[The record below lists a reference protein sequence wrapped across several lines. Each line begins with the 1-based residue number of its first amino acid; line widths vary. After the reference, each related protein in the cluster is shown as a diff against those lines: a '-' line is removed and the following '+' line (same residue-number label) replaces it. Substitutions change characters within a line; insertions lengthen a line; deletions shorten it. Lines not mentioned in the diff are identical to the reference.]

1 MVALKASELSPK
13 KVYLEPPWKMHA
25 GHHRLAAFP
34 PAGYEFVVTETPQEK
49 VFKTATR
56 WDASRFLLR
65 SSDVVLPTG
74 LVKSWV
80 ERWNRPPPG
89 TVLTYACEHL
99 VFRPEPWVME
109 AEFASLV
116 VGRHPKHLKR
126 FKGTIER
133 TLASSHCRK
142 ILCWSEAGRR
152 SLTADLDARGFEH
165 KIEIVHYSI
174 PPKDFVKE
182 YGSDKVRLIFVGA
195 DALTRSWMAFK
206 YKGGREVLETY
217 AQLRR
222 RFSNLELVVRSHVP
236 PDVKAQ
242 YAGVDGLRI
251 LEEYVPWEELE
262 QEYQSADICIL
273 PSHTTIP
280 MTILEAMSYE
290 LPLVTMDS
298 WANAE
303 YVEDGKTGL
312 VAPRSGRL
320 PYYYA
325 NTSQVNFGTAQY
337 DKAMRVTDHKVVEEL
352 AKRVSILI
360 ENPELRR
367 RLGKAGRRE
376 VEQGKFSL
384 ARVNEKLK
392 RVFDEAIA
400 GDGQPYDGG

>member
-1 MVALKASELSPK
+1 
-13 KVYLEPPWKMHA
+13 MHA

-56 WDASRFLLR
+56 WDATRFLLR

-116 VGRHPKHLKR
+116 VGRHPKHLRR
-126 FKGTIER
+126 FKGTMER
-133 TLASSHCRK
+133 TLASPHCRK

-165 KIEIVHYSI
+165 KLEVVPYSV
-174 PPKDFVKE
+174 PPRHFVKA
-182 YGSDKVRLIFVGA
+182 YGSEKVRLIFVGA
-195 DALTRSWMAFK
+195 DALTRSWRAFT
-206 YKGGREVLETY
+206 YKGGREVLEIY

-222 RFSNLELVVRSHVP
+222 RFSNLELVVRSNVP
-236 PDVKAQ
+236 PDVKAR
-242 YAGVDGLRI
+242 YAGVNGLRI
-251 LEEYVPWEELE
+251 LEEFIPGEELE
-262 QEYQSADICIL
+262 REYQSADICLL

-320 PYYYA
+320 PYYHA
-325 NTSQVNFGTAQY
+325 DTSQPNFGTPQY
-337 DKAMRVTDHKVVEEL
+337 DNAIRLTDPEL
-352 AKRVSILI
+352 VAALIRKVSILI

-376 VEQGKFSL
+376 VEQGRFSL
-384 ARVNEKLK
+384 ARVNEKLT

-400 GDGQPYDGG
+400 GDGHPDDGA